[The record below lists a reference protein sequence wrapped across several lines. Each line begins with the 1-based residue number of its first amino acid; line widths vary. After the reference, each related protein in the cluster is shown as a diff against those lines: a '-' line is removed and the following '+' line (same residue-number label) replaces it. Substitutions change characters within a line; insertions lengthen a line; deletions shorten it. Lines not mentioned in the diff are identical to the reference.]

1 MEDSG
6 ELPDPA
12 EDFLGVIMKLLWC
25 WAVVEEKEKR
35 ALQTQSWPG
44 VI

>member
-12 EDFLGVIMKLLWC
+12 EDFLGVIMKLLW
-25 WAVVEEKEKR
+25 AVVEEKEKR